1 MIAVGLITS
10 HWGEWLPQFLD
21 GLWVAVK
28 VAAGGLLLA
37 IPLGLVLA
45 TGMHY
50 GSRAVRWAA
59 VIVVELGR
67 GIPTLVLLLLI
78 YDGLPQIHL
87 TPTTYAAAIVALG
100 FPTGCYASEIFRTSL
115 RSVPAGQTEAAA
127 SLGMSPLSVFRH
139 VTLPQGTRV
148 ALPALLGLSIIHFQ
162 GTALCF
168 AIALPE
174 LMSKAYNAG
183 SLTFDYTGAF
193 VLAGVLYAAVV
204 IPSSYLVRW
213 LERRL
218 DKGRPSGAPRRSKLD
233 RLRESVDTG
242 LVTPTIE

>member
-1 MIAVGLITS
+1 MIALAQLTS
-10 HWGEWLPQFLD
+10 HWGEWLPQFLS

-28 VAAGGLLLA
+28 VAAGGLVLA
-37 IPLGLVLA
+37 LPLGLLLA
-45 TGMHY
+45 TMMHY
-50 GSRAVRWAA
+50 GQRPVRWTA
-59 VIVVELGR
+59 VVIVELGR
-67 GIPTLVLLLLI
+67 GVPTLVLLLLI
-78 YDGLPQIHL
+78 YYGLPQVQL

-100 FPTGCYASEIFRTSL
+100 FPTGCYASEILRTSL
-115 RSVPAGQTEAAA
+115 RSVPNGQGEAAA
-127 SLGMSPLSVFRH
+127 SLGMSPFSSFRH
-139 VTLPQGTRV
+139 VTLPQATRV

-193 VLAGVLYAAVV
+193 VLAGILYAAVV
-204 IPSSYLVRW
+204 IPSSYMVRW

-218 DKGRPSGAPRRSKLD
+218 DKGRSAGQMRRSKLD
-233 RLRESVDTG
+233 KLRDRVDTG
-242 LVTPTIE
+242 LISPTND